1 MDGQCCS
8 GDTPLLL
15 AAAGRK
21 ARHAECMLQLLEH
34 GADARI
40 VNLRGRSVAN
50 LAKGTVLQAL
60 QEYLLRLPAV
70 VPAYAIVE
78 MPGGERAFIQM
89 SQAAAAELAEC
100 FENAARSAAA
110 AVVDTGPASDWTDA
124 VEAFT
129 GFSSRPRRRSP
140 RPPLPPPSPPAAL

>member
-1 MDGQCCS
+1 MN
-8 GDTPLLL
+8 
-15 AAAGRK
+15 GRK

-50 LAKGTVLQAL
+50 LAKGPVLQAL
-60 QEYLLRLPAV
+60 REYQLRLQA
-70 VPAYAIVE
+70 VPAYAVVE

-89 SQAAAAELAEC
+89 SQTAAAELAEC
-100 FENAARSAAA
+100 FENADRSAAA
-110 AVVDTGPASDWTDA
+110 AVFDTGPASDWTDA

-129 GFSSRPRRRSP
+129 GFSSRPRRPSP
-140 RPPLPPPSPPAAL
+140 RQPPPPSPPPAAL

>member
-1 MDGQCCS
+1 VLLAAGAPLDGQCCT

-34 GADARI
+34 GADVRI
-40 VNLRGRSVAN
+40 VNLRGKSVEN
-50 LAKGTVLQAL
+50 LAKGPVLQAL
-60 QEYLLRLPAV
+60 REYQGSA

-89 SQAAAAELAEC
+89 SRMAAAELAEC
-100 FENAARSAAA
+100 FESAARCAAA

-124 VEAFT
+124 V
-129 GFSSRPRRRSP
+129 
-140 RPPLPPPSPPAAL
+140 